1 MMVWNSLA
9 NVSEPL
15 YVNLFKSTVP
25 SYYFCALETSHD
37 PENPG
42 TFKTICTKCNTARTL
57 VQPACQLLLL
67 IYIYIIYYLHNITCL
82 ILRMN

>member
-1 MMVWNSLA
+1 MRVWNSCLA
-9 NVSEPL
+9 DELNL
-15 YVNLFKSTVP
+15 NMVNLNLFTSTVL
-25 SYYFCALETSHD
+25 SYYFRALETSHD

-67 IYIYIIYYLHNITCL
+67 IYHVYITS
-82 ILRMN
+82 ILF